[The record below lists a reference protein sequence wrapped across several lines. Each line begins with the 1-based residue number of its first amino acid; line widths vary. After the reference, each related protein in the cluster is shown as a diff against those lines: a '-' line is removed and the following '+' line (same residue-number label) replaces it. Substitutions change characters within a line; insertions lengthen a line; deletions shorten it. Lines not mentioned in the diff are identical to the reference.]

1 MLTGGRG
8 GWSTG
13 ARRPGGVT
21 TGGGVILTGGGIGLM
36 GGGIGLMGGGTGF
49 EDCVTERGSSAK
61 FGKLL

>member
-21 TGGGVILTGGGIGLM
+21 TGGGVVLTGGGIELV
-36 GGGIGLMGGGTGF
+36 GGGIGFVGGETGSD
-49 EDCVTERGSSAK
+49 DCAAERGSSAK